1 MADEADLFIIEH
13 AGTMTTREM
22 AELLGVNQST
32 VCRRAKKL
40 GVSPGRRGRRGRR
53 DAEPAPRREAPA
65 AEGGDD
71 WMERMVDL
79 RSRLKAALDTCGD
92 KDVARIAKE
101 YRAVCDAIRREEG
114 EDDGSSGFE
123 GIIAM
128 LS

>member
-13 AGTMTTREM
+13 AGRMTTREM

-40 GVSPGRRGRRGRR
+40 GVAVGKRGKRPRRAGE
-53 DAEPAPRREAPA
+53 AAPRAESAPA
-65 AEGGDD
+65 EAGDD
-71 WMERMVDL
+71 WMERMREL
-79 RSRLKAALDTCGD
+79 RSRLKSALDTCGD

-114 EDDGSSGFE
+114 EDDGAGGFE
-123 GIIAM
+123 SIIAM

>member
-53 DAEPAPRREAPA
+53 AGEAAPRREAPP
-65 AEGGDD
+65 AEADD

-114 EDDGSSGFE
+114 SDDDSGGGFE
-123 GIIAM
+123 NIIAM